1 MNETT
6 KKPALTFSHSMM
18 SYLRHATKSDLKAL
32 CVVRNLSK
40 KKGILLVRLLKFAWL
55 K

>member
-1 MNETT
+1 MT
-6 KKPALTFSHSMM
+6 
-18 SYLRHATKSDLKAL
+18 SYLRRPAKSDLEAL
-32 CVVRNLSK
+32 CVVRDLLE